1 MMEIKIL
8 GTGCPSCKALF
19 ETTQQAVSELGIE
32 ANVVKEEDMVK
43 IMQYNVFSV
52 PAVVID
58 EKVVSVG
65 KKLSLEQVKNLL
77 KNKTR

>member
-1 MMEIKIL
+1 MEIKIL
-8 GTGCPSCKALF
+8 GTGCPNCKALF

-32 ANVVKEEDMVK
+32 AKVVKEEDMVK

-77 KNKTR
+77 KNKIR

>member
-1 MMEIKIL
+1 MWVKIL
-8 GTGCPSCKALF
+8 GTGCPSCKTLY
-19 ETTQQAVSELGIE
+19 ETTKQAVIELGIE

-52 PAVVID
+52 PALVIN
-58 EKVVSVG
+58 EKVVSSG

-77 KNKTR
+77 KK

>member
-1 MMEIKIL
+1 MEIKIL
-8 GTGCPSCKALF
+8 GTGCPSCKTLY
-19 ETTQQAVSELGIE
+19 ETTKQAVSELGIE

-52 PAVVID
+52 PALVIN
-58 EKVVSVG
+58 EKVVSSG

-77 KNKTR
+77 KK

>member
-1 MMEIKIL
+1 MEIKIL
-8 GTGCPSCKALF
+8 GTGCPSCKTLY
-19 ETTQQAVSELGIE
+19 ETTKQAVIELGIE

-77 KNKTR
+77 KNKIR

>member
-1 MMEIKIL
+1 MEIKIL
-8 GTGCPSCKALF
+8 GTGCPSCKELF

-32 ANVVKEEDMVK
+32 AKVVKEEDMVK

-77 KNKTR
+77 KNKIR